1 MTNAWVRNSDMRR
14 LSIFPVLLMVITTIG
29 CYPIY
34 GVGYDYDKKSDFA
47 QYRSYDWLPISP
59 EAWMKNSD
67 VKYIEEAVNTQLEA
81 KGRKMSSKNPDF
93 LVSVQVAKD
102 GELRVTD
109 YSLLYGQPVE
119 PGKRVHKEGTLALDF
134 VDAKSRNLIW
144 RGWARAELRQIKA
157 PEKRAQRINSAV
169 EKILGNFP
177 PAPSK

>member
-1 MTNAWVRNSDMRR
+1 MRR
-14 LSIFPVLLMVITTIG
+14 LHTVFVLLMVITTIG

-34 GVGYDYDKKSDFA
+34 GVGYDYDKKSDFSE
-47 QYRSYDWLPISP
+47 YRTYDWLPISP
-59 EAWMKNSD
+59 EAWMKSSD

-93 LVSVQVAKD
+93 FVSVQVAKD

-119 PGKRVHKEGTLALDF
+119 PGKRVHKEGTLVLDF

-169 EKILGNFP
+169 EKILKNFP